1 MTAEDAR
8 RRVTIDRVTTSH
20 YTATNARGGAMSVG
34 DGSDTA
40 FTPVELLL
48 TAIGGCTAI
57 DVDLVTSR
65 RAEPD
70 SFQVVVEADKV
81 HDDEGNHL
89 AGIEVTFRIA
99 FPAGEGGDAARG
111 MLPRIVRQSHD
122 RLCTVSRTV
131 ERGTPI
137 SSRIESSPE
146 VLPVSPVSA
155 GRVVPRP

>member
-1 MTAEDAR
+1 MTTEDAR
-8 RRVTIDRVTTSH
+8 RRVTIDRDTTSH
-20 YTATNARGGAMSVG
+20 YTAMNSRGGTISVG

-48 TAIGGCTAI
+48 VAIGGCTAI

-81 HDDEGNHL
+81 ADSGGNHL

-99 FPAGEGGDAARG
+99 FPAGDGGDAARDI
-111 MLPRIVRQSHD
+111 LPRIAGQSHD

-131 ERGTPI
+131 ERGTPVT
-137 SSRIESSPE
+137 SRIE
-146 VLPVSPVSA
+146 
-155 GRVVPRP
+155 GF